1 MTDSGSHFL
10 AQIKTA
16 KQITIYQKQSLPKQ
30 VLKLLRDCMSGG
42 LHSTIE
48 IVVEDLSDAVYL
60 RNLHSCGFALFYGV
74 GLPRRSV
81 ILMDSRQGFV
91 CDDNTGAAAF
101 RSLSSKDAEDLY
113 YKLRWCRF
121 GHAVLLTGV
130 VKETDT
136 HRGLLCLAS
145 EGGREFWCRLKELK
159 LSDIPEPGKTI
170 EVFAW
175 QKWLSH
181 ILEVFEIKKLEVQGY
196 P

>member
-1 MTDSGSHFL
+1 
-10 AQIKTA
+10 
-16 KQITIYQKQSLPKQ
+16 
-30 VLKLLRDCMSGG
+30 
-42 LHSTIE
+42 
-48 IVVEDLSDAVYL
+48 
-60 RNLHSCGFALFYGV
+60 
-74 GLPRRSV
+74 
-81 ILMDSRQGFV
+81 MDSRQGFV

-145 EGGREFWCRLKELK
+145 EGGREFRCRLKELK